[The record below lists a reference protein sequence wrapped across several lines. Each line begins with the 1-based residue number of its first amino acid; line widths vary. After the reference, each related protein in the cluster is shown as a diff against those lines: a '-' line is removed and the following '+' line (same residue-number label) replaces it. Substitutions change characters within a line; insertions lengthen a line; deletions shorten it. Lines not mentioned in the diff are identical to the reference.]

1 MDREDLNKL
10 MIEKREI
17 VSNFIK
23 QISQESTKRDDGLQY
38 METELTSL
46 INSLIDGIQQE
57 REIIIDGIVEEKNKL
72 KDWKKQ
78 QGFYTKLPI

>member
-1 MDREDLNKL
+1 
-10 MIEKREI
+10 
-17 VSNFIK
+17 
-23 QISQESTKRDDGLQY
+23 

-46 INSLIDGIQQE
+46 INSLIDGIQEE